1 MPGTDIKTVIE
12 ALMSEHH
19 ALREDFHNL
28 RHEVLEYMSSTA
40 SQLRMLRH
48 HVNSFTPPAR
58 DPKIDGI

>member
-1 MPGTDIKTVIE
+1 MPGTDYNTAIE
-12 ALMSEHH
+12 ALMSEQD

-48 HVNSFTPPAR
+48 HVNSFAPPAR
-58 DPKIDGI
+58 DRTEG